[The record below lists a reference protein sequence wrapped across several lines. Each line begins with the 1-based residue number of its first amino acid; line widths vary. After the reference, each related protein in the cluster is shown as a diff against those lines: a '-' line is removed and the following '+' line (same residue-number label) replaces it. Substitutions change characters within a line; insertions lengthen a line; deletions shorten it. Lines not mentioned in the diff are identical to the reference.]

1 MYRHPRGGGR
11 LQGQLHRAL
20 FKTHAGTGSNM
31 AELLKLLIPDE
42 TMLDLVADYRQEM
55 LDAAAIWPD
64 EAVCAICQPPEIGSR
79 KL

>member
-1 MYRHPRGGGR
+1 
-11 LQGQLHRAL
+11 
-20 FKTHAGTGSNM
+20 M
-31 AELLKLLIPDE
+31 AELLKLLIPDK

-64 EAVCAICQPPEIGSR
+64 DAVCAICQPPEIGSR

>member
-1 MYRHPRGGGR
+1 
-11 LQGQLHRAL
+11 
-20 FKTHAGTGSNM
+20 M

-64 EAVCAICQPPEIGSR
+64 DQSVPYANPQRLASR